1 MSTPHSHNTMPC
13 AKDPEVGQPPRPEAD
28 RTVAPLAIKSL
39 TLNSTRSRTG
49 TGNFGGY
56 SMANGAEKP
65 TVMQM
70 ILEALGLRNQAQNRE
85 PTSKDIGTL
94 IMLGVMFLLF
104 VIGVTG
110 FFIMWFTEYYNNTML
125 ENLILSEN
133 SDTAKSWL
141 NPDPKF
147 DTLLKAHIFHYP
159 NIDDYLAGRAD
170 KIKVVDVG
178 PLTYQEHTVKDEVS
192 FNKNFTVSFRD
203 RKSYKFLP
211 EKSSI
216 GEDEVVRVPNVPLI
230 SAAGPVK
237 RMKALERIPV
247 SMWINQ
253 FKEPLFK
260 NLTVFDYLW
269 GYEDNIIKL
278 KSLGRG
284 RRRFGLL
291 MSRNGTSVDSV
302 QINTG
307 EDDITKFSIITQFN
321 GMPQLD
327 YWEGEE
333 CNRIDGSEPSMFSP
347 HLLQDRSTVN
357 VFLQVLCRK
366 VPLHFEKEATIYNDI
381 DVLRYRTPMD
391 VFAHPDNNSANACY
405 CQNTELCLPSG
416 VINATKCYGDA
427 PIFPSFPHFFTG
439 DPKLYEE
446 FEGIEPDA
454 AVHQTYADIH
464 PRFGFPISGAS
475 RVQINI
481 MLDKTP
487 ILRNQGRR
495 LKNTTILPLMWIEI
509 TSGDISEDVLH
520 TLYISTFGLN
530 AIQQTLKYGTLLIS
544 VTSFSLIV
552 AGVYYLNSRRE
563 EQLQESK
570 SSAELEALNGEIVVV
585 HHIDMPVPLPAQEG
599 SSHRAAQ

>member
-1 MSTPHSHNTMPC
+1 MPR
-13 AKDPEVGQPPRPEAD
+13 ATDPEVTLPPSQESD
-28 RTVAPLAIKSL
+28 RTVPPQITKSL
-39 TLNSTRSRTG
+39 TLTSTRSGVG

-56 SMANGAEKP
+56 GQTNGSEKP
-65 TVMQM
+65 TVLQM

-94 IMLGVMFLLF
+94 ILLGVMFLLF
-104 VIGVTG
+104 VITVTG
-110 FFIMWFTEYYNNTML
+110 FFVMWFTEYYNNTML
-125 ENLILSEN
+125 ENLILAEN
-133 SDTAKSWL
+133 SETANSWL
-141 NPDPKF
+141 NPDPNY

-178 PLTYQEHTVKDEVS
+178 PLTYQEHTIKDEVS

-203 RKSYKFLP
+203 RKTYKFLP
-211 EKSSI
+211 EKSSV
-216 GEDEVVRVPNVPLI
+216 GEHEVLRVPNVPLI

-237 RMKALERIPV
+237 RMKALERLFVTSI
-247 SMWINQ
+247 INQ
-253 FKEPLFK
+253 YQEPLFK
-260 NLTVFDYLW
+260 NLTAFDFLW
-269 GYEDNIIKL
+269 GYEDSIIKL
-278 KSLGRG
+278 KSLGKG

-291 MSRNGTSVDSV
+291 MTRNGTSVDSV
-302 QINTG
+302 QLNTG
-307 EDDITKFSIITQFN
+307 EDDITKFSVITQFN

-366 VPLHFEKEATIYNDI
+366 VPLHFEKEVTIYNDI

-391 VFAHPDNNSANACY
+391 VFAHPDENPANQCY

-439 DPKLYEE
+439 DPVLYKD
-446 FEGIEPDA
+446 FDGIKPDA
-454 AVHQTYADIH
+454 DIHQTYADIH

-487 ILRNQGRR
+487 ILRNQGAR
-495 LKNTTILPLMWIEI
+495 LRNTTILPLMWIEI
-509 TSGDISEDVLH
+509 TSGDFSEEVLH
-520 TLYISTFGLN
+520 KLYLSTFGLN

-544 VTSFSLIV
+544 VTLFSLIV
-552 AGVYYLNSRRE
+552 AVVYYMNSRRE
-563 EQLQESK
+563 EQLEESK
-570 SSAELEALNGEIVVV
+570 SFAELEALNGEIVVV
-585 HHIDMPVPLPAQEG
+585 HHIDMPVPAPVPGQG
-599 SSHRAAQ
+599 SSNHRAAFAM

>member
-1 MSTPHSHNTMPC
+1 MSTPHSHSTLPC
-13 AKDPEVGQPPRPEAD
+13 AKDPEVGQPRSRESD
-28 RTVAPLAIKSL
+28 RTVAPPAIKSL
-39 TLNSTRSRTG
+39 TLNSTQSRTG
-49 TGNFGGY
+49 TGNFGGF
-56 SMANGAEKP
+56 SMTNGAEKP
-65 TVMQM
+65 TVLQM

-104 VIGVTG
+104 VVGVTG
-110 FFIMWFTEYYNNTML
+110 FFVMWFTEYYNNTML
-125 ENLILSEN
+125 ENLILAEN

-211 EKSSI
+211 EKSAI
-216 GEDEVVRVPNVPLI
+216 GEHEVVRVPNVPLI

-237 RMKALERIPV
+237 RMKVVERIPV
-247 SMWINQ
+247 SLLINQ

-269 GYEDNIIKL
+269 GYEDSIIKL
-278 KSLGRG
+278 KSLGKG

-302 QINTG
+302 QLNTG
-307 EDDITKFSIITQFN
+307 EDDITKFSVITQFN

-366 VPLHFEKEATIYNDI
+366 VPLNFEKEVTIYNDI

-391 VFAHPDNNSANACY
+391 VFAHPKNNSANACY
-405 CQNTELCLPSG
+405 CHNTELCLPSG

-439 DPKLYEE
+439 DPKLYED

-495 LKNTTILPLMWIEI
+495 LKNATILPLMWIEI
-509 TSGDISEDVLH
+509 TSGDFSEEVLH

-599 SSHRAAQ
+599 SSHRAA